1 MTSPTLSRMAAGPTY
16 AKRVDPD
23 AAQRQARRPD
33 NLMAYEAA
41 AKRVLPPALHYYVA
55 GYSEDG
61 AAHRRN
67 LQSFRERAF
76 VPQILVDVSGRSAA
90 TSILGTSYRQ
100 PFGIAPMG
108 FSRLVAGDG
117 DVALASAAAGAGVP
131 FILSGASL
139 TPMEAVRAAG
149 RTSWFQAYV
158 PGEEERICALVA
170 RVEAAGFD
178 TLVITAD
185 TAVHGQ
191 HELAARHGFRS
202 PVRFGPALAWQG
214 LSRPGWLWKVLLR
227 NRYAGLDLRFEN
239 ADATRGPPIFS
250 STLIRDIGRRDAL
263 SWRHVEI
270 VRRRWRGKLVIKG
283 LMAPGDARMAHEVGA
298 DGIIVSNH
306 GGRQI
311 GCAVSALDALE
322 GIAAENLP
330 LTVMYDGGIRRG
342 SDVLKAIR
350 LGAAFVFV
358 GRPMLQAAAV
368 GGEAGVAHAV
378 ALLAAEIDTTMGL
391 LGATNLAGLQR
402 IALNRVQ
409 DCCA

>member
-1 MTSPTLSRMAAGPTY
+1 MHARRIDPQAA
-16 AKRVDPD
+16 R
-23 AAQRQARRPD
+23 RQARLAD
-33 NLMAYEAA
+33 NLAAFEAA

-76 VPQILVDVSGRSAA
+76 VPEMLVDVSARSSA
-90 TSILGTSYRQ
+90 TRLFGANHPL

-108 FSRLVAGDG
+108 FSRLLAADG
-117 DVALASAAAGAGVP
+117 DVVLASAAAKAGLP

-149 RTSWFQAYV
+149 RTSWFQAYI
-158 PGEEERICALVA
+158 PGEPERIAAMVS
-170 RVEAAGFD
+170 RVEAAGID

-202 PVRFGPALAWQG
+202 PVQFGPGMAWQA
-214 LSRPGWLWKVLLR
+214 LSRPRWLWNVILHDR
-227 NRYAGLDLRFEN
+227 MAGLNLHFEN
-239 ADATRGPPIFS
+239 SDATRGPPIFS
-250 STLIRDIGRRDAL
+250 KTLVRDIGRRDAL
-263 SWRHVEI
+263 SWKHVEA
-270 VRRRWRGKLVIKG
+270 VRKRWRGKLVIKG
-283 LMAPGDARMAHEVGA
+283 LMAPGDARMAHQAGA

-311 GCAVSALDALE
+311 GCAISALDALE
-322 GIAAENLP
+322 GIAAEKLP
-330 LTVMYDGGIRRG
+330 LAIMYDGGIRRG

-350 LGAAFVFV
+350 LGADFVFV

-368 GGEAGVAHAV
+368 GGEAGVTHAIEI
-378 ALLAAEIDTTMGL
+378 LAAEISVTMGL
-391 LGATNLAGLQR
+391 LGVSTLAELQR
-402 IALNRVQ
+402 IALHKVR
-409 DCCA
+409 DDRA